1 MEHIKVLLVD
11 DHEVVRLGLR
21 TLLSNLDYIEIVG
34 EADTGHDA
42 ISLVRSTQPDIVL
55 MDIRLPGKNGIET
68 CREVKKQFPVCHVV
82 MLTSYDSKEYLHDA
96 MKAGANGFVL
106 KEISMDSLVKVL
118 DDVMRGEIVFD
129 KSTLGR
135 VVQDIKQE
143 ADDNELLRR
152 LTRVERNV
160 LGLISHGRTN
170 REISEE
176 MYLSE
181 KTVRNYVSNILTK
194 LEVGNR
200 TEAAALAIRYHLSG

>member
-1 MEHIKVLLVD
+1 VEHIKVLLVD